1 MSQEW
6 SSGNFTVHWVKLIE
20 QGDLAKLLL
29 SVTGKLHSGLVA
41 LSVSPNPRKGITFR
55 L

>member
-29 SVTGKLHSGLVA
+29 SVTLREAAH
-41 LSVSPNPRKGITFR
+41 
-55 L
+55 